1 MKNNFLIVTLLFLI
15 SCQEQEARKPLYQS
29 SSNGMGQ
36 SIERNK
42 KINAQQQ
49 EMFQQ
54 LMEKDSLLN
63 FTSSPVGYWYAYQR
77 KSNNE
82 AQPKRGDQVKFI
94 YSIQKLDGTII
105 YDQMELGTV
114 DYLVDKEELLPAL
127 RYAVKDL
134 SEGDIGVFL
143 VPSFLG
149 YGYQGDGEKVGINQP
164 LRFTIQLID
173 LKQNSTPKDS
183 K

>member
-1 MKNNFLIVTLLFLI
+1 M
-15 SCQEQEARKPLYQS
+15 
-29 SSNGMGQ
+29 
-36 SIERNK
+36 
-42 KINAQQQ
+42 
-49 EMFQQ
+49 
-54 LMEKDSLLN
+54 
-63 FTSSPVGYWYAYQR
+63 
-77 KSNNE
+77 
-82 AQPKRGDQVKFI
+82 RGDQVRFI

-105 YDQMELGTV
+105 YDQKELGTV
-114 DYLVDKEELLPAL
+114 DYLVDKQELLPAL